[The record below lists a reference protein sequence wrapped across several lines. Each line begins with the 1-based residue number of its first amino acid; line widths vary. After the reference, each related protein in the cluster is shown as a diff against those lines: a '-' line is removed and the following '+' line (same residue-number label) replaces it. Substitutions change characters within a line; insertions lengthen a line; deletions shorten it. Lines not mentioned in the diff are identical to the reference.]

1 MILKKYQSYLLKLF
15 LKSFI
20 LITIVFFCIVIIIN
34 IFEEVRF
41 AEKYST
47 ETYYTIYL
55 SLLNTPSIIF
65 ELFPFI
71 FLISTQLFFITLF
84 NNNELGIFKY
94 SGLKNSKIILILSTI
109 SFILGLLIITIF
121 YNFSSNLK
129 NFYLNLKTSYTSDGK
144 YLAVINK
151 NGLWIK
157 DIVNENTLLINASKI
172 EKNFIVDAYISE
184 FDKNF
189 KIIKNI
195 ISPKVDVKNKNWIAY
210 NSEVLIENEKK
221 NYETF
226 EINTNFDYH
235 IIQNLFSN
243 LSSLTFF
250 QLVELRKN
258 YKQLNYSIIDVDLH
272 LLKLFSFPLYLSL
285 MAVFASIIMLNTKHF
300 KSSILKISIGLFFS
314 VIIYYL
320 NNFFNVM
327 GQTEKINLIISVI
340 TPLILLSLINLFM
353 MKEINEK

>member
-1 MILKKYQSYLLKLF
+1 MKTYIKF
-15 LKSFI
+15 LSKTFLNSFVYVLIIIISLIFI
-20 LITIVFFCIVIIIN
+20 LNLLSELEFFKDIKVN
-34 IFEEVRF
+34 NLMP
-41 AEKYST
+41 
-47 ETYYTIYL
+47 IYL
-55 SLLNTPSIIF
+55 SLLNSPTLIF

-84 NNNELGIFKY
+84 NNNELGVFKY
-94 SGLKNSKIILILSTI
+94 SGLKNSKIILILSII
-109 SFILGLLIITIF
+109 SFTLGLLIITIF

-129 NFYLNLKTSYTSDGK
+129 NFYLNLKTNYTSDGK

-157 DIVNENTLLINASKI
+157 DVVNENTLLINASKI
-172 EKNFIVDAYISE
+172 ENNFIIDAYISE
-184 FDKNF
+184 FDKDF

-195 ISPKVDVKNKNWIAY
+195 ISPKIDVKNKNWIIFDA
-210 NSEVLIENEKK
+210 EVLIDNEKK
-221 NYETF
+221 NYNTYDLM
-226 EINTNFDYH
+226 TNFDYH

-250 QLVELRKN
+250 QLIELRKN
-258 YKQLNYSIIDVDLH
+258 YKQLNYSIIEVDLH

-285 MAVFASIIMLNTKHF
+285 MAVFASIIMLNTKKF

-327 GQTEKINLIISVI
+327 GQAEKLNLTISVI
-340 TPLILLSLINLFM
+340 APLVLLTLVNSFM
-353 MKEINEK
+353 MKEINAK

>member
-1 MILKKYQSYLLKLF
+1 MKTYIKF
-15 LKSFI
+15 LSKTFLNSFVYVLIIIISLIFI
-20 LITIVFFCIVIIIN
+20 LNLLSELEFFKDI
-34 IFEEVRF
+34 EVNNF
-41 AEKYST
+41 MP
-47 ETYYTIYL
+47 IYL
-55 SLLNTPSIIF
+55 SLLNAPTLIF

-84 NNNELGIFKY
+84 NNNELGVFKY
-94 SGLKNSKIILILSTI
+94 SGLKNSKIILILSII
-109 SFILGLLIITIF
+109 SFTLGLLIITIF

-129 NFYLNLKTSYTSDGK
+129 NFYLNLKTNYTSDGK

-157 DIVNENTLLINASKI
+157 DVVNENTLLINASKI
-172 EKNFIVDAYISE
+172 ENNFIIDAYISK
-184 FDKNF
+184 FDKDF

-195 ISPKVDVKNKNWIAY
+195 ISPKIDVKNKNWIIFDA
-210 NSEVLIENEKK
+210 EVLIDNEKK
-221 NYETF
+221 NYNTYELM
-226 EINTNFDYH
+226 TNFDYH

-250 QLVELRKN
+250 QLIELRKN
-258 YKQLNYSIIDVDLH
+258 YKQLNYSIIEVDLH

-285 MAVFASIIMLNTKHF
+285 MAVFASIIMLNTKKF

-320 NNFFNVM
+320 NNFFNAM
-327 GQTEKINLIISVI
+327 GQAEKLNLSISVI
-340 TPLILLSLINLFM
+340 APLVLLTLVNSFM
-353 MKEINEK
+353 MKEINAK

>member
-1 MILKKYQSYLLKLF
+1 MKTYIKFLSKTFLNSFLYVLLIMTSLI
-15 LKSFI
+15 FI
-20 LITIVFFCIVIIIN
+20 LNLLSELEFFKDIKAN
-34 IFEEVRF
+34 NLLP
-41 AEKYST
+41 
-47 ETYYTIYL
+47 IYL
-55 SLLNTPSIIF
+55 SFLNAPTLIF

-84 NNNELGIFKY
+84 NNDELGIFKY

-109 SFILGLLIITIF
+109 SFILGLLIIVIF

-157 DIVNENTLLINASKI
+157 DIINENTLLINASKI
-172 EKNFIVDAYISE
+172 EKNFIIDAYISE
-184 FDKNF
+184 FDKDF

-195 ISPKVDVKNKNWIAY
+195 ISPKIDVKDKNWIAY
-210 NSEVLIENEKK
+210 NSEILIDNEKK
-221 NYETF
+221 KYETF
-226 EINTNFDYH
+226 MINTNFDYH

-250 QLVELRKN
+250 ELIELRKN
-258 YKQLNYSIIDVDLH
+258 YKQLNYSIIDLDLH

-285 MAVFASIIMLNTKHF
+285 MAIFASIIMLNTKHF

-327 GQTEKINLIISVI
+327 GQTEKMNLFISVI
-340 TPLILLSLINLFM
+340 TPLILLGLVNTFM
-353 MKEINEK
+353 MKEINAK